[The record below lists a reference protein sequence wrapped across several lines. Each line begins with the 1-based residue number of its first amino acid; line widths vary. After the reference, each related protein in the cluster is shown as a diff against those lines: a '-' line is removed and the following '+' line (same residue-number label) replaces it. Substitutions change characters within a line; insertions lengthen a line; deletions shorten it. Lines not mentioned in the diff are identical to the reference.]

1 MCGIAGF
8 FAFNNSKFIEFENN
22 ALINRMTNL
31 LKHRGPDKT
40 NYYTR
45 NPISFGHTR
54 LSILDLSDNGSQP
67 MVLENN
73 IVITYNG
80 ECYNF
85 LDLKKELESKGIK
98 FKSFSD
104 TEVLLQVYNY
114 WGLEGLKK
122 CEGIFAFSI
131 WDPNKNLFVLMRDRL
146 GVKPLFFNIDNDK
159 LLFASEIKSL
169 LEDKNIKVETNNQ
182 SFSEYL
188 WYGNSFENRTFYNNI
203 FSLEPGNWLIIDN
216 GSIKIESWW
225 KIEELKSEDYSDYD
239 KTKNLVL
246 ETLDISVAR
255 QLVSDV
261 PMGIFLSGGI
271 DSSAIAASISI
282 NAQKKIESFSA
293 GFDFDKGI
301 NELPKARIV
310 ADLLKLNHHELKIN
324 SKFLQSIIEDLAI
337 SHDEPFADAANIP
350 LYLMSKSI
358 NDKIKVV
365 FQGDGGD
372 ELFGGYRRYLILRNL
387 KYWQSLPN
395 INNRLLDKFK
405 FKKRFSRIINCANEK
420 DNALRMA
427 MLLTTEV
434 STNPPEDLLNID
446 YAEYLHNTTDPFL
459 VYKNASERF
468 KIYTPV
474 EQMLLTDLTVQLPSQ
489 FLTKVDRATM
499 AAGVEAR
506 VPILD
511 EKMLKLAINI
521 PSKWKVNYNQKK
533 IILRDSQRNRLP
545 KSILDG
551 PKTGF
556 SVPYQYWLKT
566 TLYEYTAQRI
576 LDNSFLNKF
585 NFNKKKVENL
595 LFDHKNS
602 ICDNGFM
609 LWKILQLSFQK

>member
-1 MCGIAGF
+1 MCGIAGIY
-8 FAFNNSKFIEFENN
+8 AFNNSKFLEFDNN

-31 LKHRGPDKT
+31 LKHRGPDKI
-40 NYYTR
+40 NYYT
-45 NPISFGHTR
+45 NYPIIYGHTR
-54 LSILDLSDNGSQP
+54 LSILDLSFNGSQP

-98 FKSFSD
+98 FKSSSD

-131 WDPNKNLFVLMRDRL
+131 WDPNKNIFLLMRDRL
-146 GVKPLFFNIDNDK
+146 GVKPLFFNIDNDR

-169 LEDKNIKVETNNQ
+169 FQDKNIKVDTNHQ

-188 WYGNSFENRTFYNNI
+188 WYGNSFQNRSFYNDI
-203 FSLEPGNWLIIDN
+203 FSLEPGNWLIIQN

-225 KIEELKSEDYSDYD
+225 KIEDLKCEEYTDYN
-239 KTKNLVL
+239 KTKSLVQ
-246 ETLDISVAR
+246 ETLDTSVAR

-261 PMGIFLSGGI
+261 PMGLYLSGGI
-271 DSSAIAASISI
+271 DSSSIAASISL
-282 NAQKKIESFSA
+282 NTQYKIDSFSA

-310 ADLLKLNHHELKIN
+310 ADILKLNHHELKVN
-324 SKFLQSIIEDLAI
+324 SIFLQSVIEALAI
-337 SHDEPFADAANIP
+337 SHDEPF
-350 LYLMSKSI
+350 
-358 NDKIKVV
+358 DKIKVV

-372 ELFGGYRRYLILRNL
+372 ELFGGYRRHLILRNL
-387 KYWQSLPN
+387 KYWQSLSN
-395 INNRLLDKFK
+395 INFNNTLFDKFN
-405 FKKRFSRIINCANEK
+405 FKKRLTRIFNCANEK

-427 MLLTTEV
+427 LLLTTEIL
-434 STNPPEDLLNID
+434 SKPPEDLLNKD
-446 YAEYLHNTTDPFL
+446 YAEYLHKTTDPFL

-468 KIYTPV
+468 KIYSPV

-506 VPILD
+506 VPFLD

-551 PKTGF
+551 RKTGF

-585 NFNKKKVENL
+585 HFNKRMVENL
-595 LFDHKNS
+595 LIDHKNG

-609 LWKILQLSFQK
+609 LWKILQLTFQK